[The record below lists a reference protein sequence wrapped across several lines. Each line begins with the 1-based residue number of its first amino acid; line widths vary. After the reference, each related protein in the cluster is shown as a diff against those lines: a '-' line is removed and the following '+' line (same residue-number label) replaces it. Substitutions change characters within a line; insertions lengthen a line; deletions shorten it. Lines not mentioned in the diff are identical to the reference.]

1 VECVDRYPAG
11 IQAPGMKIDNVAGK
25 VPSAGIHSRVAS
37 VRRPGEGAILRAGKK
52 IHSQNN
58 RTGARFD
65 LMSAH
70 NLSHDYQS
78 TVAPRLDDDDDEGEE
93 TVVKNTP
100 PPVGAMIQKKFLEQR
115 KIFLWGAVT
124 DESAKDL
131 TEKLLYL
138 ETTGPGKEITFYMN
152 TPGGSI
158 TAGMAVYDTIKLISS
173 PVTIVV
179 TGMAA
184 SMGSILLSAA
194 KKGRRLIFPHARV
207 LIHQPLITG
216 RMVGPA
222 SDINIQAQEMEKLR
236 AELNEIL
243 ATASGQPID
252 KVAKDSDR
260 DFYLNAREAIA
271 YGLADKIVEKI

>member
-1 VECVDRYPAG
+1 VQIDDITREALPA
-11 IQAPGMKIDNVAGK
+11 IFHQNQP
-25 VPSAGIHSRVAS
+25 VPPTHLL
-37 VRRPGEGAILRAGKK
+37 AILVSKNY
-52 IHSQNN
+52 SQNGHS
-58 RTGARFD
+58 GARFES
-65 LMSAH
+65 MSAYKPTR
-70 NLSHDYQS
+70 DYQNPL
-78 TVAPRLDDDDDEGEE
+78 VPRCDDDDDDEDA
-93 TVVKNTP
+93 VKTTP
-100 PPVGAMIQKKFLEQR
+100 TPVGAMIQKKFLEQR

-124 DESAKDL
+124 DATAKDL

-138 ETTGPGKEITFYMN
+138 ETTGPGKDITFYMN

-158 TAGMAVYDTIKLISS
+158 TAGMAVYDTIKLITS
-173 PVTIVV
+173 PGTIVV

-194 KKGRRLIFPHARV
+194 KKGRRLIYPHARV

-236 AELNEIL
+236 NELNQIL
-243 ATASGQPID
+243 ATASGQSFA

-260 DFYLNAREAIA
+260 DFYLNAEEAIA
-271 YGLADKIVEKI
+271 YGLADKIVDKV

>member
-1 VECVDRYPAG
+1 MSTANFQPDQYPTVT
-11 IQAPGMKIDNVAGK
+11 P
-25 VPSAGIHSRVAS
+25 
-37 VRRPGEGAILRAGKK
+37 
-52 IHSQNN
+52 
-58 RTGARFD
+58 RFD
-65 LMSAH
+65 
-70 NLSHDYQS
+70 DEEEEEKDDP
-78 TVAPRLDDDDDEGEE
+78 TVG
-93 TVVKNTP
+93 KTP
-100 PPVGAMIQKKFLEQR
+100 MPIGAQIQRKFLEQR
-115 KIFLWGAVT
+115 KVFLWGPVT

-138 ETTGPGKEITFYMN
+138 ESDAPGKEITFYMN

-173 PVTIVV
+173 PVKIVV

-194 KKGRRLIFPHARV
+194 KKGHRYIYPHARV

-222 SDINIQAQEMEKLR
+222 SDINIQAKEMEKLR
-236 AELNEIL
+236 SELNQIL
-243 ATASGQPID
+243 AGASGQPID

-260 DFYLNAREAIA
+260 DFYLNAQEAIA
-271 YGLADKIVEKI
+271 YGLADHIVDKI